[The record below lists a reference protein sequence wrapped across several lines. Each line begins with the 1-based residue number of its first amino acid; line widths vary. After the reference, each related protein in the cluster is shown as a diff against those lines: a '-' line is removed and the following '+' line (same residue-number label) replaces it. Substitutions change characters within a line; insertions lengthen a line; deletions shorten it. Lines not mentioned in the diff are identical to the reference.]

1 MEPIVVDPRSFR
13 RRLADVLPPG
23 TRRRDVADGAR
34 RIADVL
40 AQAGTGLSGA
50 LDPGFSRAPLDGA
63 RWLALHHR
71 ENEATEVRQALS
83 AGPCGG
89 STGTG
94 SLRVRFVVDARAA
107 DDAAV
112 ARSLASLDAQW
123 CSTWEAE
130 TAGDDSTLARA
141 VQRAASDGD
150 RSPLVVLRAGDVL
163 RPDLVARVL
172 DAFLEDPSLEMVH
185 WDEAV
190 GGADGLRF
198 RPSWSPDLLL
208 SANAW
213 GRCFALRNEH
223 WRSFDPSDGD
233 GAWWAVLLGAGLV
246 AERVR
251 RLCRVGTT
259 TADRHDPTPASALG
273 PVSAELARRG
283 WPARPIG
290 VDSAVWLDWA
300 PQRWPKVSIV
310 VPSRHSRSLLD
321 PLLASLRTTD
331 YPDFEVV
338 VIDNSGRDDAKA
350 GWYTEHF
357 GDLDARVLWWDEQP
371 FNYSAVNNHGA
382 ARSAG
387 EVLVFLNDDT
397 EARSPGWL
405 RQLVGWA
412 SRDEIGTVG
421 AQLLDPEGRIQHGGV
436 VLGMDASAG
445 HLFAGGMPDSDSML
459 GSTRWVRNVLA
470 STAACVAVR
479 REVFE
484 ACGGFDERFELC
496 GSDVVLGI
504 EAHIRG
510 WRNVVVPG
518 TGMRH
523 MESATRDPAGGVRT
537 DLFASWWHYQRWLTA
552 GDPYF
557 SPSLSLESHWPTLRP
572 PGERPAAERMLEAM
586 ERPHGVFR
594 QELLEETS
602 RGLALAYPVGDSA
615 AAAVASAHA
624 EVSGRHDV
632 RTLNWVLPPFDN
644 PFYGGLATI
653 TRLADL
659 LARSEGV
666 TQRFVICDREQR
678 EFYRSALSAAYP
690 SLTGCELVFLGGD
703 GLDEVDRIPPADAV
717 IATMWTTAYVAA
729 VAPSQG
735 RRFYLVQDHEPTF
748 YPAGTLYALAEETY
762 RLGLYGICNTE
773 PIHDMYTN
781 RYGGSASWFLPAV
794 DRSVYFPPERPRH
807 SERPAGEPVRIFVYA
822 RPGHWRNCWEIAEPA
837 LHRLKERHGDN
848 VHIVTAGSW
857 ATSAD
862 LGGGIEHLGL
872 MDVRSTGE
880 LYRRCDIGVA
890 LTVSEHPSYL
900 PGELMACG
908 VPVVAFDLPEA
919 EWILKHEQTG
929 LRARQTIGGL
939 AEQLERFVGDPE
951 LRRRCGEGALAHIDA
966 SHSDWDTALDGVW
979 DYLCDPETGR

>member
-1 MEPIVVDPRSFR
+1 MADPRSFR

-198 RPSWSPDLLL
+198 LPSWSPDLLL

-300 PQRWPKVSIV
+300 LQRWPKVSIV

-397 EARSPGWL
+397 EARSPVGCASSWAGL
-405 RQLVGWA
+405 RAMRSEPSVPSCWTPRAA
-412 SRDEIGTVG
+412 SSTGAWFSEWMLRRDTCS
-421 AQLLDPEGRIQHGGV
+421 P
-436 VLGMDASAG
+436 
-445 HLFAGGMPDSDSML
+445 GMPDSDSML

-602 RGLALAYPVGDSA
+602 RGWHSPTRSGTPQRRSGFGPRRGVGSPRCEDA
-615 AAAVASAHA
+615 QLGAS
-624 EVSGRHDV
+624 
-632 RTLNWVLPPFDN
+632 PFDN

-659 LARSEGV
+659 LARSEG
-666 TQRFVICDREQR
+666 
-678 EFYRSALSAAYP
+678 
-690 SLTGCELVFLGGD
+690 
-703 GLDEVDRIPPADAV
+703 
-717 IATMWTTAYVAA
+717 
-729 VAPSQG
+729 
-735 RRFYLVQDHEPTF
+735 
-748 YPAGTLYALAEETY
+748 
-762 RLGLYGICNTE
+762 
-773 PIHDMYTN
+773 
-781 RYGGSASWFLPAV
+781 
-794 DRSVYFPPERPRH
+794 
-807 SERPAGEPVRIFVYA
+807 
-822 RPGHWRNCWEIAEPA
+822 
-837 LHRLKERHGDN
+837 
-848 VHIVTAGSW
+848 
-857 ATSAD
+857 
-862 LGGGIEHLGL
+862 
-872 MDVRSTGE
+872 
-880 LYRRCDIGVA
+880 
-890 LTVSEHPSYL
+890 
-900 PGELMACG
+900 
-908 VPVVAFDLPEA
+908 
-919 EWILKHEQTG
+919 
-929 LRARQTIGGL
+929 
-939 AEQLERFVGDPE
+939 
-951 LRRRCGEGALAHIDA
+951 
-966 SHSDWDTALDGVW
+966 
-979 DYLCDPETGR
+979 